1 MDKYLKFIF
10 NKVFN
15 DTNVNFI
22 IIVVLFAIDIYRLV
36 KVWESTNYNLKENEQ
51 IFVIIFLLLGFFMLN
66 SLMLKD
72 MNYKKDFTT
81 QTRVAIR
88 DFVLLLI
95 LVIVICSLGKI
106 ASSYLYIIFY
116 YMVFIWSVY
125 INFCIRML
133 NSINVKCDIF
143 VVTATK
149 AMLIATTAW
158 FSLYGQFQPS
168 PVEVIICFISS
179 LYPILDMYTY
189 ARSKIYHF
197 DKKEKEKQKFDFY
210 NYN

>member
-22 IIVVLFAIDIYRLV
+22 ITVVLFAIDFYRLV
-36 KVWESTNYNLKENEQ
+36 KVGESTNYNLKENEQ
-51 IFVIIFLLLGFFMLN
+51 IFFIIFLLLGFFMLN
-66 SLMLKD
+66 SFMLKD
-72 MNYKKDFTT
+72 MNYKKHFTNK
-81 QTRVAIR
+81 TRDAIYS
-88 DFVLLLI
+88 FVFLLI
-95 LVIVICSLGKI
+95 LVIGICSWGKI
-106 ASSYLYIIFY
+106 ALSSLYILFY

-158 FSLYGQFQPS
+158 FSLYGQSQPS

-189 ARSKIYHF
+189 ARSKIDEF
-197 DKKEKEKQKFDFY
+197 DKKRKREEEV
-210 NYN
+210 